1 MTSRVVIV
9 GSSVG
14 GVRTAQALR
23 SYERCLQLDSAMADA
38 HFNAARLHERLGR
51 KREALRHYSAYRRL
65 AHLS

>member
-23 SYERCLQLDSAMADA
+23 SQGYDGDVVLVGE
-38 HFNAARLHERLGR
+38 ET
-51 KREALRHYSAYRRL
+51 ALPYDKRHYPRHCLRVRVTSPL
-65 AHLS
+65 